1 MGIPN
6 FSGHRLKEG
15 IPNVKCNLLRWEVE
29 YCNKTSWKYFNI
41 NLLQNA
47 SKTKFAPK
55 THARM
60 LFARFLPYEKS
71 STEIESAEGASDEF
85 FYSSYTKHSNN
96 PQFWAETCDF
106 TPNVLKRSPKFRAE
120 QTQTARFHSSFFWC
134 IASAAGVREEIWLS
148 YNNYSLY
155 K

>member
-1 MGIPN
+1 
-6 FSGHRLKEG
+6 
-15 IPNVKCNLLRWEVE
+15 
-29 YCNKTSWKYFNI
+29 
-41 NLLQNA
+41 
-47 SKTKFAPK
+47 
-55 THARM
+55 M

-120 QTQTARFHSSFFWC
+120 QTQRLVFIAHFSCVSRGLEACARKC
-134 IASAAGVREEIWLS
+134 YYLMTIDEL
-148 YNNYSLY
+148 
-155 K
+155 KKK